1 MSNQRIGI
9 IGLGGIARS
18 HCDAISYLDGV
29 EIIAVADLL
38 EDKRREYMQKYDIP
52 KGYATH
58 TELLKDDEI
67 DAVAIVLGHQ
77 LHHKLTLDA
86 CNAGKHVEKLLGLV
100 PGVMPIAMHWKSCW

>member
-38 EDKRREYMQKYDIP
+38 ED
-52 KGYATH
+52 
-58 TELLKDDEI
+58 
-67 DAVAIVLGHQ
+67 
-77 LHHKLTLDA
+77 
-86 CNAGKHVEKLLGLV
+86 
-100 PGVMPIAMHWKSCW
+100 